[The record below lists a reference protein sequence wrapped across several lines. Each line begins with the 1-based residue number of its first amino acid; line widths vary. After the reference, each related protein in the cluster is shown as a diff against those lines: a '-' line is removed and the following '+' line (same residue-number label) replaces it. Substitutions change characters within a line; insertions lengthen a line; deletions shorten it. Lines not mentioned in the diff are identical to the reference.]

1 MRLWKILCGTPAALV
16 ALLLLMPVRLQA
28 EDEALSLAIA
38 PRVQVSTKTE
48 AAHYRIDQLI
58 PFKIIFTSEDISS
71 EPVFQ
76 IPELPLR
83 NLSIDGT
90 SQAAETRM
98 EAGYQVKETILLYR
112 LKAVKPGEA
121 CINSFSLDYKT
132 NPDSMLQRVEIGPQC
147 FEIQDVPWVAKI
159 PRKIWI
165 LLGGIAGIAVCAAA
179 CVGIFA
185 RHRKETSQALSQE
198 DQILAEMDAAILNP
212 ADRANRAEI
221 LKQTAFVFRKYL
233 STRYGVATPN
243 MGALQMLEA
252 LERRRDISAEDKKA
266 VRIVLEA
273 ITECTFG
280 GVDPAADEI
289 LRIRD
294 KVRTFIAG
302 KKVFDTQPANK
313 ELPKSVKML

>member
-1 MRLWKILCGTPAALV
+1 MRLWKILFGTPAALV
-16 ALLLLMPVRLQA
+16 VFVLLMPVRLQA
-28 EDEALSLAIA
+28 EEEALSLAIA

-48 AAHYRIDQLI
+48 ATHYRIDQLI
-58 PFKIIFTSEDISS
+58 PFKIVFTSDDVSS

-76 IPELPLR
+76 MPELPLK
-83 NLSIDGT
+83 NLSVDGT

-112 LKAVKPGEA
+112 LKSVKPGEA
-121 CINSFSLDYKT
+121 CINSFSIDYKT

-147 FEIQDVPWVAKI
+147 FDIQDLTWAAKI

-165 LLGGIAGIAVCAAA
+165 LWGGIAGIAVCAAA
-179 CVGIFA
+179 GVVFA
-185 RHRKETSQALSQE
+185 RRRKQAGPVLSEE
-198 DQILAEMDAAILNP
+198 DQILADMDAAALNP

-233 STRYGVATPN
+233 SKRYSVATPN
-243 MGALQMLEA
+243 VGALQMLEA
-252 LERRRDISAEDKKA
+252 LDRRRDISAEDKKA

-302 KKVFDTQPANK
+302 KKVFDTQQANK